1 MNKRIEYPEADSVTN
16 SSTETSS
23 LQSAVSGKSNY
34 RSLVTII
41 SLFFMWGFITSLNDV
56 LTPFLKGVFELSHF
70 QANLVQFAF
79 FGAYFIGSILYFFS
93 SITIGDPIA
102 KLGYKNGIII
112 GLILSAAGCYLFY
125 PSAEYRSFTFFLLAL
140 ACISL
145 GLTILQIASNPYV
158 ALLGK
163 PETASSRLNLA
174 QGFNSFG
181 HTIAPVIGGFLIF
194 KYFVIGDNPGA
205 NSVKTPYL
213 IFGTA
218 FILLAIIIKFSHLP
232 PLAAAGK
239 IERKPE
245 AFKHLNLVFGIFAI
259 FFYVGAEVSVGSNL
273 VAYLKLPDVAGL
285 PDADASK
292 YLAFFWGGAMTGR
305 FMGSISL
312 SEAKGLKKYLS
323 MLGVGLALFVFI
335 FLITKLDLSL
345 VWYFLIFF
353 GVNYFA
359 FMIGKSLP
367 ARTLSIFSMFA
378 MALLLIGIFGN
389 GKLAMWSVISIGLFN
404 SIMWSN
410 IFTLSIAG
418 LDKYTSQGSSLL
430 VMMIVGGAIL
440 PLIQGSVADASG
452 VHYSLF
458 VPFFAYL
465 YLIFF
470 GIKGY
475 KQKVRA

>member
-1 MNKRIEYPEADSVTN
+1 MENN
-16 SSTETSS
+16 SASKFTSS
-23 LQSAVSGKSNY
+23 LV
-34 RSLVTII
+34 VMI

-79 FGAYFIGSILYFFS
+79 FGAYFIGSLFYFFS

-102 KLGYKNGIII
+102 RMGYKNGIIL
-112 GLILSAAGCYLFY
+112 GLLLAALGCFLFF
-125 PSAEYRSFTFFLLAL
+125 PSAHFKSFGFFLGAL
-140 ACISL
+140 ACISF
-145 GLTILQIASNPYV
+145 GLTILQIAANPYV

-194 KYFVIGDNPGA
+194 KFFFTSENPGA
-205 NSVKTPYL
+205 NSVKIPYL
-213 IFGTA
+213 VFGGAFLFLALFIAFVHLPA
-218 FILLAIIIKFSHLP
+218 FIGSE
-232 PLAAAGK
+232 K
-239 IERKPE
+239 IEKKPE
-245 AFKHLNLVFGIFAI
+245 ALKHKNLFWGIFAI
-259 FFYVGAEVSVGSNL
+259 FFYVGAEVSIGSNL

-285 PDADASK
+285 AEVDASK
-292 YLAFFWGGAMTGR
+292 YLAFYWGGAMIGR

-312 SEAKGLKKYLS
+312 SETKGTKKYLS
-323 MLGVGLALFVFI
+323 MMGVAIILFLVI
-335 FLITKLDLSL
+335 FVITKIDFSL
-345 VWYFLIFF
+345 VWYFLIFLV
-353 GVNYFA
+353 VNYFA
-359 FMIGKSLP
+359 FMLGKSLP
-367 ARTLSIFSMFA
+367 ARTLTIFAVFV

-389 GKLAMWSVISIGLFN
+389 GKIAMWSMLGIGMFN

-410 IFTLSIAG
+410 IFTLAIDG

-440 PLIQGSVADASG
+440 PLLQGGLADTAG

-458 VPFFAYL
+458 IPLLAYL
-465 YLIFF
+465 YLIFY
-470 GIKGY
+470 GVKGY
-475 KQKVRA
+475 KPNNI

>member
-1 MNKRIEYPEADSVTN
+1 MSDASTSGVQNQ
-16 SSTETSS
+16 SSSKFFS
-23 LQSAVSGKSNY
+23 
-34 RSLVTII
+34 SLVTII

-56 LTPFLKGVFELSHF
+56 LTPFLKGVFELSHL

-79 FGAYFIGSILYFFS
+79 FGAYFVGSIIYFLS
-93 SITIGDPIA
+93 SITIGDPISRV
-102 KLGYKNGIII
+102 GYKNGVIV
-112 GLILSAAGCYLFY
+112 GLILSAIGCYLFY
-125 PSAEYRSFTFFLLAL
+125 PSALYKSFTFFLGAL
-140 ACISL
+140 ACISF

-194 KYFVIGDNPGA
+194 KYFVFGNNPGA
-205 NSVKTPYL
+205 DSVKTPYL

-218 FILLAIIIKFSHLP
+218 FLLLALIIKLSHLP
-232 PLAAAGK
+232 PLSSHEK
-239 IERKPE
+239 IEKKPE
-245 AFKHLNLVFGIFAI
+245 AFKHWNLVFGIFAI
-259 FFYVGAEVSVGSNL
+259 FFYVGAEVAVGSNL

-285 PDADASK
+285 ADAEASK
-292 YLAFFWGGAMTGR
+292 YLAFYWGGAMTGR

-312 SEAKGLKKYLS
+312 SEAKGIKKYLS
-323 MLGVGLALFVFI
+323 MPAVGIALFIFVFI
-335 FLITKLDLSL
+335 ITKLDFSL
-345 VWYFLIFF
+345 IWYFLIFF
-353 GVNYFA
+353 AVNYIA
-359 FMIGKSLP
+359 FILGKSLP
-367 ARTLSIFSMFA
+367 ARTLTIFSVFV
-378 MALLLIGIFGN
+378 MALLLIGIFGT
-389 GKLAMWSVISIGLFN
+389 GKAAMWSVLSIGLFN

-440 PLIQGSVADASG
+440 PLIQGAIADSAG
-452 VHYSLF
+452 VHFSLF

-475 KQKVRA
+475 KPVMRGVK